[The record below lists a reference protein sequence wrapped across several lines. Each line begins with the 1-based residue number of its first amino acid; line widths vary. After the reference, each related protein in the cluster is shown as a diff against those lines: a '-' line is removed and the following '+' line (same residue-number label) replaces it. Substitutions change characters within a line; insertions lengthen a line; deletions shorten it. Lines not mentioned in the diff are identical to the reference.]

1 MGQTLSLELSD
12 GLHELLHQFDD
23 YTHEPRVLAP
33 EDARALQACLKM
45 LRTSARN
52 LENEVSAK
60 RWNEDA
66 ARDRLAETSTILAEV
81 HRPGTNVRLFPIIPR
96 PFSDGRPKG
105 GAA

>member
-12 GLHELLHQFDD
+12 GLTELLHQFDD
-23 YTHEPRVLAP
+23 YTHEPRVLDPA
-33 EDARALQACLKM
+33 DAQALQACLKV

-66 ARDRLAETSTILAEV
+66 ARDRLAETNTILSEV
-81 HRPGTNVRLFPIIPR
+81 QRPGTNVCLFPTIPR
-96 PFSDGRPKG
+96 PFLDGRPKG

>member
-12 GLHELLHQFDD
+12 GLHQLLHQFDD
-23 YTHEPRVLAP
+23 YTHEARVLSP
-33 EDARALQACLKM
+33 EDARLLQVCIDQVRAQAG
-45 LRTSARN
+45 T
-52 LENEVSAK
+52 LENEVSKK

-66 ARDRLAETSTILAEV
+66 ARDRLAETDNILAELQ
-81 HRPGTNVRLFPIIPR
+81 RPGSNVRLFPVAPR